1 MVVLVLVFKGLS
13 ILSPIVAVSIYIPIN
28 RAREFDVSLNY
39 PPLCLKF
46 YKYCQNV

>member
-1 MVVLVLVFKGLS
+1 MA
-13 ILSPIVAVSIYIPIN
+13 SPIYISIN
-28 RAREFDVSLNY
+28 SAKEFGVSLNY